1 MNKQVK
7 PDVLSQIIA
16 REQQRYEVIEKNIG
30 ALSAEQ
36 KTLLKQGRIE
46 DGFRLSVKIRKL
58 LQKSLEIHRF
68 ICKLSAISQGVSVN
82 ETYDAFADNDDV
94 LITELKKEAV

>member
-1 MNKQVK
+1 MKK
-7 PDVLSQIIA
+7 RTKDTLSQIIA
-16 REQQRYEVIEKNIG
+16 CEQQRYEIIEKNIVV
-30 ALSAEQ
+30 LSTEQ

-58 LQKSLEIHRF
+58 SQKLSEIHCF
-68 ICKLSAISQGVSVN
+68 ICKLSAISQGVSI
-82 ETYDAFADNDDV
+82 EQTYDAFADNDDV